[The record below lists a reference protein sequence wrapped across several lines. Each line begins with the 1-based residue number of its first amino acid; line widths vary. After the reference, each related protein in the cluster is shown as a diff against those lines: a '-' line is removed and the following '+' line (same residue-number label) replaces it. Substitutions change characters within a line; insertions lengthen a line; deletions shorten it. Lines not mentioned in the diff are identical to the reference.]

1 MIDIDILKDIEEFCK
16 LNNIDKGKFINKLIK
31 DSFLNY
37 KYNLYKEPKQIKI
50 VDDKGK
56 ILKQEIQKTELDD
69 FYDE

>member
-1 MIDIDILKDIEEFCK
+1 MIDVDILKDIEEFCK

-37 KYNLYKEPKQIKI
+37 KYNLYKEPKQAKI

-56 ILKQEIQKTELDD
+56 VLKKEIQKTELDD